1 MKRNQP
7 LKFALSTLLAAGAAA
22 VVALP
27 SSAHAQYPG
36 GGYGGQTGPNTA
48 LLEARKQIQLA
59 EKEVVRIR
67 QDMQKIKARIQS
79 RYEGK
84 EEWEE
89 AQKAAKAA
97 EAANEAARKK
107 AMAKLVAN
115 PDYKVAKEKLAKSD
129 QNLKTLTDQ
138 GPKADPKALATAQ
151 QERID
156 ASLAVRR
163 LESEAM
169 DNDPKVLE
177 TKQKVTE
184 SKKAFEALEDEVKQA
199 LEQDADYQAAQ
210 QELATAEGNVK
221 QMKLALT
228 QQAQADREAKRAA
241 SAQQR
246 QSRSRSGGA
255 GGGYGGGGYGGGR

>member
-1 MKRNQP
+1 MKP
-7 LKFALSTLLAAGAAA
+7 LNFALSTLLAAGAAA
-22 VVALP
+22 VVAVP
-27 SSAHAQYPG
+27 SSAYAQYPG
-36 GGYGGQTGPNTA
+36 SGYGQPSGPNPA
-48 LLEARKQIQLA
+48 LLEARKQIQAA

-67 QDMQKIKARIQS
+67 QDMVKIKARIQS

-89 AQKAAKAA
+89 AQKTAKAA
-97 EAANEAARKK
+97 EAAHEAAKKK
-107 AMAKLVAN
+107 AMAKLIAS
-115 PDYKVAKEKLAKSD
+115 PDYKAAKEKLAKSD
-129 QNLKTLTDQ
+129 AALKTLTDQ
-138 GPKADPKALATAQ
+138 GAKADPKALATAQ

-156 ASLAVRR
+156 SSLAVRR

-199 LEQDADYQAAQ
+199 LEQDPDYQAAQ
-210 QELATAEGNVK
+210 QELATAEDNVK
-221 QMKLALT
+221 QMKLGLA

-241 SAQQR
+241 SAAQR
-246 QSRSRSGGA
+246 QSRSRSGG
-255 GGGYGGGGYGGGR
+255 GGYGGVR